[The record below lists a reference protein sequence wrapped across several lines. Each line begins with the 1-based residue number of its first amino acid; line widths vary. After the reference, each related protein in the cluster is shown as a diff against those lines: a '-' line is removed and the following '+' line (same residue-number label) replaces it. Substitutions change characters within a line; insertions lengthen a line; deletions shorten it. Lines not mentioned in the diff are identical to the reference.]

1 MSWGMADTCVVCH
14 ACGENMVCVPHA
26 LSLNRTNVRICNR
39 KKRNIERNNLVVYLL
54 EPDGI
59 IKKSYP
65 DMESL
70 PDKEDFLIGKSYDDL
85 VESFDWRESDCFGV
99 SEWPALIELALRY
112 GEVCARGLILDSRW
126 ILPVFRLK
134 EMREAAEEAN
144 RPERRRSMRLADEFV
159 DQVFP
164 GWTDER
170 RKTDAAAA
178 AENNYCMKEVQSE
191 IESLLK
197 ASIKPDLVSH
207 WERIGGR
214 H

>member
-1 MSWGMADTCVVCH
+1 M
-14 ACGENMVCVPHA
+14 
-26 LSLNRTNVRICNR
+26 
-39 KKRNIERNNLVVYLL
+39 VYLL

-70 PDKEDFLIGKSYDDL
+70 PGKEDFLIGKSYDDL

-178 AENNYCMKEVQSE
+178 AENDYCMKEVQSE